1 MKLAL
6 LLIALL
12 GCFTA
17 HAQTGNADFGRIAL
31 NTYLSEKTALPI
43 EAKNLLKMKLDQ
55 ITNSN
60 GIAGT
65 EANPRF
71 IITAVVNTSSK
82 DIIAGP
88 PQMVAQNVTLTL
100 FVGDAVE
107 NKVYANTTLNL
118 KGAGTNENKA
128 FINAFSGINPNN
140 KAIIQFIG
148 EAKEK
153 IVGYYSSQC
162 NAIIKASETLADQS
176 HYDEAI
182 YKLSLV
188 PEACSD
194 CYEKSLQATATIY
207 QKKIDTDC
215 QALLNSAKTAWTSE
229 QSPVGA
235 QRATTFLVQISPI
248 ATCQPEVAALIK
260 SIDAQ
265 LKATAKQEWQFKM
278 KQYADQV
285 AMQQESMRINERQAV
300 RNLEL
305 DKLRVSAY
313 RDVAAKYAENQPQ
326 VVHYNA
332 IVWR

>member
-1 MKLAL
+1 MKLPL
-6 LLIALL
+6 LLTILL
-12 GCFTA
+12 GCFTS
-17 HAQTGNADFGRIAL
+17 HAQTANADFGRIAL
-31 NTYLSEKTALPI
+31 NTYLSEKTALPL
-43 EAKNLLKMKLDQ
+43 EARNLLKTKLDQ

-71 IITAVVNTSSK
+71 IITGVVNTGTK

-118 KGAGTNENKA
+118 KGVGTNENKA
-128 FINAFSGINPNN
+128 FINAFSAINPNN
-140 KAIIQFIG
+140 KAIVLFIG

-153 IVGYYSSQC
+153 IAAYYSSQC
-162 NAIIKASETLADQS
+162 NAIIKEAETLAAQS
-176 HYDEAI
+176 HSDEAI
-182 YKLSLV
+182 YRLSLV
-188 PEACSD
+188 PAACSD
-194 CYEKSLQATATIY
+194 CYDKTLTATATIY
-207 QKKIDTDC
+207 QNKVDAEC
-215 QALLNSAKTAWTSE
+215 QALLNKAKTAWTSE
-229 QSPVGA
+229 RTPTGA
-235 QRATTFLVQISPI
+235 QRASTFLVQISPL
-248 ATCQPEVAALIK
+248 ATCQPEVTALIK
-260 SIDAQ
+260 TVDAQ
-265 LKATAKQEWQFKM
+265 LKANEKQEWQFKM

-313 RDVAAKYAENQPQ
+313 RDVAVKYAENQPQ
-326 VVHYNA
+326 VVHYNT